1 MSDESYKTKIQ
12 LITPKE
18 LCKLREMLIGTEAEE
33 LYMKL
38 HTSYNAV
45 KILAQS
51 LKDEN
56 KMLKENQIKK

>member
-45 KILAQS
+45 KILVQS

>member
-18 LCKLREMLIGTEAEE
+18 LCKLRE

>member
-45 KILAQS
+45 KILAQN

-56 KMLKENQIKK
+56 KTLKENQIKK

>member
-1 MSDESYKTKIQ
+1 MSDGSYKTKIQ

-56 KMLKENQIKK
+56 KMLKEEKEQK

>member
-1 MSDESYKTKIQ
+1 MSDGSYKTKIQ

-45 KILAQS
+45 KILAQN

-56 KMLKENQIKK
+56 KTLKENQIKK